1 MPPGV
6 YSPVAVAII
15 DGFHRSAVGISK
27 VCMEICR
34 ASQRFERNRV
44 VSILPIK
51 RYLRKGDVVI
61 SGGWSVVAVF
71 TPISVR
77 RLLFGG
83 EAAQNL
89 HAKIFPS
96 LVPKHATR
104 KEDKSGPRSI
114 VVRRGSNV
122 RCVVPGRVLSLHCI
136 RDEGYNVLFN
146 VLPPTRTALFPQF
159 HGEQPIR

>member
-6 YSPVAVAII
+6 HFPVAVAII

-34 ASQRFERNRV
+34 ASQRLERSRV
-44 VSILPIK
+44 ASILPIK

-61 SGGWSVVAVF
+61 SGGWGGVAVL

-96 LVPKHATR
+96 LVPEHAAG
-104 KEDKSGPRSI
+104 KE
-114 VVRRGSNV
+114 
-122 RCVVPGRVLSLHCI
+122 
-136 RDEGYNVLFN
+136 
-146 VLPPTRTALFPQF
+146 
-159 HGEQPIR
+159 